1 MHFPISL
8 WLIIMVFGMSTA
20 SFAKKKYEGLFKQE
34 NARLAYVNALEGIPK
49 NDLKK
54 RVSAIKPLLKSYPN
68 SPYIKAMVVVLEGD
82 LSQLESL
89 YTETIQKKRTVEVLS
104 SLIPEAKGLDPWF
117 LSFLRNEI
125 AYHSGDFYQQYLLGV
140 EEVAEG
146 VKGGHFS
153 IGVGASEYAYELLS
167 KGYLVRAMKFA
178 TISVNALKTYEKPW
192 ETGDH
197 FYTQALAISG
207 DQETSETIYKKV
219 ASSHIDSDLP
229 WDERY
234 EKRLDIIKNSLSKDQ
249 SKWPPAVVVQKQAE
263 AYNSKDLE
271 SFLKLYHK
279 DAILN
284 REGTGQ
290 NDELKGHKEIRKVFG
305 NLFKKAT
312 HLHAYTASRK
322 IIGNKVIDEEI
333 TKMTPE
339 RESRVFAI
347 YTIENGLITRINFYR

>member
-1 MHFPISL
+1 
-8 WLIIMVFGMSTA
+8 MSTE

-34 NARLAYVNALEGIPK
+34 SARLAYVNALEGIPK

-68 SPYIKAMVVVLEGD
+68 SPYIKAMLVVLEGD

-89 YTETIQKKRTVEVLS
+89 HTETIQKQRAVEVLS
-104 SLIPEAKGLDPWF
+104 SLIPESKGLDPWF

-125 AYHSGDFYQQYLLGV
+125 AYHSGEFYQQYLLGV
-140 EEVAEG
+140 EQVSLDLEG
-146 VKGGHFS
+146 GYFS

-167 KGYLVRAMKFA
+167 KGYLEKAKKFA
-178 TISVNALKTYEKPW
+178 TISVNAWKFYEKPW
-192 ETGDH
+192 ERGDH

-207 DQETSETIYKKV
+207 DKETSEIIYKKV
-219 ASSHIDSDLP
+219 TSSHIDSDLP

-234 EKRLDIIKNSLSKDQ
+234 KKRLEAIKNSLGKDQ

-263 AYNSKDLE
+263 AYNSKNLK
-271 SFLKLYHK
+271 SFLSFYHK

-290 NDELKGHKEIRKVFG
+290 NDELKGHKEIKKVFS

-333 TKMTPE
+333 TKMTAE

-347 YTIENGLITRINFYR
+347 YTVENGLITRINFYR